1 MRQARRQSSVIGGRT
16 NQFYPHFR
24 EVKPKKGL
32 QPGHLSFLGHK
43 SCLEGHVHYL
53 TGHSK
58 IQWWGSRFLPTK
70 SEVKTKK
77 KQQGFIYIGGHSP
90 QNAVQWHWAC
100 YFLSGLNPCL
110 GGAQA
115 VIRGQEVSLEVP
127 TMAPDLG

>member
-1 MRQARRQSSVIGGRT
+1 MRQARHQSSVIGEPT

-32 QPGHLSFLGHK
+32 QPGRLSFLGHK

-58 IQWWGSRFLPTK
+58 IQWWGSRFLPTN

-77 KQQGFIYIGGHSP
+77 NNK
-90 QNAVQWHWAC
+90 V
-100 YFLSGLNPCL
+100 LNIL
-110 GGAQA
+110 GGTAPKMQSSGNGPVTFFWGSILAWGGAEA
-115 VIRGQEVSLEVP
+115 VIREQEVSLEVP